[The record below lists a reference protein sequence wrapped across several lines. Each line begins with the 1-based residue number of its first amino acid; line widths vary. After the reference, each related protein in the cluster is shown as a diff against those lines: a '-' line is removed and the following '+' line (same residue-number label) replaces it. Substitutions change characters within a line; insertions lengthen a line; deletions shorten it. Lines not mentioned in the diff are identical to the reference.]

1 MTLIQLIVV
10 ICIVLML
17 SVGQVLFKL
26 AAMDMKSFNLLAFTQ
41 IKIILAL
48 LTYAV
53 ATVLWIFILRQTPL
67 SIAYPFVS
75 LSFLIVPLL
84 SWSFLGEQYTLNTI
98 IGGFIVLI
106 GLWIANS

>member
-41 IKIILAL
+41 IKIILRKKAM
-48 LTYAV
+48 
-53 ATVLWIFILRQTPL
+53 Q
-67 SIAYPFVS
+67 
-75 LSFLIVPLL
+75 
-84 SWSFLGEQYTLNTI
+84 E
-98 IGGFIVLI
+98 
-106 GLWIANS
+106 